1 MVQSYYDKVGTI
13 KPIIKKVTPYP
24 VRQINYD
31 NIKSY
36 EDSEVTT
43 NFFNELH

>member
-1 MVQSYYDKVGTI
+1 MVQSYYDKIGTI
-13 KPIIKKVTPYP
+13 KSIIKKVTPYP

-36 EDSEVTT
+36 KDSEVTT
-43 NFFNELH
+43 NFFIELH